1 MNVSE
6 LLFELRHNILHDR
19 SNQVS
24 GDGNDRLWSDATLVR
39 YIDEAQRRLARLSF
53 IMVDHRNEE
62 TCILQTVAGQAEY
75 DLHPAVLAV
84 VTARLDGENGDL
96 LRVGQASVGGYQ
108 LPGVQP
114 SMGQNVPGLPE
125 GPALA
130 FQTDGGLA
138 EDDYGSLSVVNMR
151 IFPTPAETQTIRLRV
166 IREPIYR
173 LSTDDLEA
181 IPEVPEHHHLEML
194 DWAAYLALRI
204 VDVDAGSPNRAKD
217 FQRSFASTVALAR
230 RVSMKKLHAPHRPGF
245 GERGWSWER

>member
-1 MNVSE
+1 MNVGE

-19 SNQVS
+19 SDQVS

-39 YIDEAQRRLARLSF
+39 YIDEAQRRLARLGF
-53 IMVDHRNEE
+53 VIRDHRTPE
-62 TCILQTVAGQAEY
+62 TCVLQTVAGQAEY

-84 VTARLDGENGDL
+84 ISARRDGENGDL
-96 LRVGQASVGGYQ
+96 LRVGHASVGGYQ

-114 SMGQNVPGLPE
+114 ALGQNMVGLAD

-130 FQTDGGLA
+130 FQTDEGLS
-138 EDDYGSLSVVNMR
+138 EDDEGSVGVATIK
-151 IFPTPAETQTIRLRV
+151 IFPTPAETETIRLRV

-173 LSTDDLEA
+173 LDPTDLEA
-181 IPEVPEHHHLEML
+181 FPEVPEHHHLEML

-204 VDVDAGSPNRAKD
+204 VDLDAGSPRRAKE
-217 FQRSFASTVALAR
+217 FETSFASTVALAR
-230 RVSMKKLHAPHRPGF
+230 RTSMRKLHAPRAWGF

>member
-24 GDGNDRLWSDATLVR
+24 GNGDDRLWSDATLVR

-53 IMVDHRNEE
+53 VIRDHRNEE
-62 TCILQTVAGQAEY
+62 ACVLQTVAGQAEY

-84 VTARLDGENGDL
+84 ISARLDGQNGDL
-96 LRVGQASVGGYQ
+96 LRVGHASVGGYQ

-114 SMGQNVPGLPE
+114 SMGANIVGLPQ

-130 FQTDGGLA
+130 FQTDEGLS
-138 EDDYGSLSVVNMR
+138 EDDEGSVGVTTMR
-151 IFPTPAETQTIRLRV
+151 IFPTPDAAQTIRLRV

-173 LSTDDLEA
+173 LSVDDLEA
-181 IPEVPEHHHLEML
+181 VPEVPEHHHLEML

-204 VDVDAGSPNRAKD
+204 VDVDAGSPRRAED
-217 FQRSFASTVALAR
+217 FKNSFASTVASAR
-230 RVSMKKLHAPHRPGF
+230 RTSMRKLHAPSRPGF